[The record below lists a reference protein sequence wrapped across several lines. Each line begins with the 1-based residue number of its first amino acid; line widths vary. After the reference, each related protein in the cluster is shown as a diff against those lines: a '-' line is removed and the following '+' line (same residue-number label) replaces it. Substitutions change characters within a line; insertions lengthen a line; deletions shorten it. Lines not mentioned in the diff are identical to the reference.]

1 MDEML
6 TARVY
11 AKADEQGRLIA
22 LEGELTLPA
31 DLTGWTLISRGE
43 PTYERLHAQTA
54 WLPEPIIDEDGVCNY
69 RLDGVVISGRSEED
83 KAADRPAPV
92 PTDLERI
99 EAQVLFT
106 ALITDTLITEV

>member
-1 MDEML
+1 MEEMES
-6 TARVY
+6 ARVY

-22 LEGELTLPA
+22 LEGELTLPE
-31 DLTGWTLISRGE
+31 DLTGWVLISRGE

-54 WLPEPIIDEDGVCNY
+54 WLPLPVIDDDGVCNY
-69 RLDGVVISGRSEED
+69 RLDGALISERSEEE

-106 ALITDTLITEV
+106 ALMTDTLITEA